1 MSKEK
6 KIIKRIIKELTGV
19 DTSNGTYY
27 TEKELRRGLRMIR
40 DQTIVDMVSDDIKRD
55 VNENI
60 NRAFDEMMGFY
71 PFDGD
76 EEVRGLF
83 PKVDIVEQ
91 DDDDVVEIYI
101 GGEKVGV
108 CGSVPEDY
116 KMDWDKVDL
125 TGIRCSEC
133 NSTNLQSRGSF
144 VWCKDCGKVE

>member
-55 VNENI
+55 VNDNI
-60 NRAFDEMMGFY
+60 NRAFDEMMGLHFCE
-71 PFDGD
+71 GD
-76 EEVRGLF
+76 QEVKGFF

-91 DDDDVVEIYI
+91 DDDVVEIHI
-101 GGEKVGV
+101 GGEKVGQV
-108 CGSVPEDY
+108 TDVPKDY
-116 KMDWDKVDL
+116 KMDWDKVNL

-144 VWCKDCGKVE
+144 VWCKDCGKVEE